1 MKADGFFHD
10 MGKGLH
16 FDNVLDWDLWQRD
29 VWKEM
34 LLTAKDGEVIIEEK
48 GQLVKTVD
56 GENEV
61 ILSEDGILRLYKD
74 KFEIILG
81 EGKEPIV
88 MNMSEIKQVS
98 LANKDTVLLVDHKIF
113 LDLGSKTPRSPSK
126 YIAAWRY
133 LTDRPY
139 Y

>member
-1 MKADGFFHD
+1 
-10 MGKGLH
+10 
-16 FDNVLDWDLWQRD
+16 
-29 VWKEM
+29 M
-34 LLTAKDGEVIIEEK
+34 LLNAKDGEVIIEEQ
-48 GQLVKTVD
+48 GQIVKTVD

-61 ILSEDGILRLYKD
+61 ILSENGILRLYKD

-81 EGKEPIV
+81 EDKEPIT
-88 MNMSEIKQVS
+88 MEMSKITNVS
-98 LANKDTVLLVDHKIF
+98 IANKDTIFLVDDKIF
-113 LDLGSKTPRSPSK
+113 LDIGSQTPRSPSK

>member
-1 MKADGFFHD
+1 MILKSKVGEII
-10 MGKGLH
+10 
-16 FDNVLDWDLWQRD
+16 VEEQR
-29 VWKEM
+29 
-34 LLTAKDGEVIIEEK
+34 
-48 GQLVKTVD
+48 QFVKTVD

-61 ILSEDGILRLYKD
+61 VLSENGTLRLYKD

-81 EGKEPIV
+81 DDKEPVI
-88 MNMSEIKQVS
+88 MEMSKMKQVS
-98 LANKDTVLLVDHKIF
+98 LANKDTVLLVDDNIF
-113 LDLGSKTPRSPSK
+113 LDIGSKTPRSPSK